1 MKSEIELRGPSHHN
15 KLEKIDDL
23 NKLPFSYYL
32 KTYIYYSTIF
42 YHSTIFLNRKNRVP
56 QEPDIQEDH
65 IVMSIRHP
73 D

>member
-1 MKSEIELRGPSHHN
+1 MKSEIELRGPSHYN

-32 KTYIYYSTIF
+32 KTYIYY
-42 YHSTIFLNRKNRVP
+42 STIFLNRKNRVP